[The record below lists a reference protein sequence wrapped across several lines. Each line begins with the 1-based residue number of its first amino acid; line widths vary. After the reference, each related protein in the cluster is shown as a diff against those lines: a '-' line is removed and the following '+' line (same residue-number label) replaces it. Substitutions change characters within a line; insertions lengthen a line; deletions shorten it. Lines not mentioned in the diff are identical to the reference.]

1 MPPRKLTF
9 TKMSASGNDFILI
22 NNFDGKIPP
31 ETARELA
38 RKLCRRAVSVGADGL
53 ILLETPKNKEAC
65 FAWRFFNADGSEAEM
80 CGNGGRCAARF
91 AVVEG
96 ICPEKFLFETKA
108 GLIAAE
114 VRGKQVKIRLT
125 PPKDLRLDFPLSLD
139 QQTLTVSF
147 VNTGV
152 PHVVLILP
160 EKELESLPVS
170 DLGRRIRFHP
180 EFSPAGTNVNF
191 VACLD
196 RDLLRVRT
204 YERGVEAE
212 TLACGTGATASA
224 LVAALKGLVTPPVKV
239 KTSGGETLT
248 IYFKTQNPTEVFLE
262 GEARFIYRAS
272 LFEEALE

>member
-1 MPPRKLTF
+1 
-9 TKMSASGNDFILI
+9 MSASGNDFILI

-53 ILLETPKNKEAC
+53 ILLERPKNKEAC

-91 AVVEG
+91 AVAEG
-96 ICPEKFLFETKA
+96 ICLEKFLFETKA

-114 VRGKQVKIRLT
+114 VHGKQVKIRLT
-125 PPKDLRLDFPLSLD
+125 PPKDLRLDFPLSLG

-152 PHVVLILP
+152 PHVVLILS

-191 VACLD
+191 VACLG

-224 LVAALKGLVTPPVKV
+224 LVAALKGLVTTPVKV

-248 IYFKTQNPTEVFLE
+248 IYFEPQNPTEVFLE
-262 GEARFIYRAS
+262 GEARFIYQAS